1 MPLESIVSLCN
12 TDGIAM
18 LNDMLQWNP
27 ARRPTALQSLKY
39 NYFKVSQKLGPQQIN
54 NLTAKTTLNQNKSLT
69 NYSEKTAPN
78 PIEND
83 NNINGRLKNI
93 YNGSPNVDNDSI
105 QQLQQQIGTH
115 ASRTSTNSLL
125 KSGLSVKD
133 QYLAK
138 SRYIAGQNTKNASYR
153 NSGESR
159 FCLSSIWKY

>member
-1 MPLESIVSLCN
+1 MPLESIVSNCHP
-12 TDGIAM
+12 DGIAM
-18 LNDMLQWNP
+18 LNDMLQWNQS
-27 ARRPTALQSLKY
+27 RRPTALQSLKY

-54 NLTAKTTLNQNKSLT
+54 NLTAKTTLNQN
-69 NYSEKTAPN
+69 YSDKTAPN
-78 PIEND
+78 PIESD

-93 YNGSPNVDNDSI
+93 YNGSPNVDNNSI

-133 QYLAK
+133 QYLAR

-159 FCLSSIWKY
+159 FG